1 MDFDLNI
8 VSQFI
13 TTIGFPSAVL
23 IYSLWYIKYRED
35 KNDAQVD
42 KLNQQHAEEMDK
54 LTEALN
60 NNTVAI
66 TRLTDKLGG
75 QQNGLN
81 N

>member
-8 VSQFI
+8 VAQFI

-60 NNTVAI
+60 NNTIAI

-75 QQNGLN
+75 Q
-81 N
+81 